1 MPDHKYIL
9 KFSTSFFLFFFSFFV
24 TVDKTKAQTF
34 STFQEACTKLVRG
47 PIASFA
53 DNEPVTFQTL
63 KTYAVKA
70 VEFCK
75 QAVISEP
82 ENHVFQYNLG
92 RALIAEGRNF
102 NEAVEWFQK
111 SASAGYAP
119 AQNAIGVAYSRGY
132 GVPLNDEIAW
142 QWMQKAASQN
152 YPPAITNT
160 GAFHTRGFNNKQ
172 NYSHAL
178 LAFSKAEALGDPIA
192 MTNIGIMY
200 YHGYGVVDNLQQA
213 EAWYRKGLAAGD
225 IEAALRLRDV
235 FFNAQFKKFIK
246 IAVDAGHRN
255 AALDAAGY
263 DVPIETAI
271 KLAQQGSIH
280 LRYEHGFL
288 YTRTLTTDHD
298 ASLFWTIM
306 FDRRAKRPRFT
317 PTQAEAILRPI
328 RRRANCVGGKLFLI
342 GEGIMGCSR

>member
-1 MPDHKYIL
+1 MLAHQ
-9 KFSTSFFLFFFSFFV
+9 STMRSSSLLFLFVFSIFV
-24 TVDKTKAQTF
+24 AMGESKAQTF

-47 PIASFA
+47 PIASFS
-53 DNEPVTFQTL
+53 DNKPVSFQML
-63 KTYAVKA
+63 KTYAAKG
-70 VEFCK
+70 VEFCR
-75 QAVISEP
+75 QATSLEP
-82 ENHVFQYNLG
+82 ENRIFQYNLG

-111 SASAGYAP
+111 SANGGYAP
-119 AQNAIGVAYSRGY
+119 AQNALGVAYSRGY

-142 QWMQKAASQN
+142 QWLQKAASQN
-152 YPPAITNT
+152 YAPAITNT

-172 NYSHAL
+172 NYSQAL

-235 FFNAQFKKFIK
+235 FFNAQYKKFIK

-263 DVPIETAI
+263 DVPVETAI

-298 ASLFWTIM
+298 ASLFWSIM

-317 PTQAEAILRPI
+317 PAQAEAILRPI

-342 GEGIMGCSR
+342 GEAIMGCSR